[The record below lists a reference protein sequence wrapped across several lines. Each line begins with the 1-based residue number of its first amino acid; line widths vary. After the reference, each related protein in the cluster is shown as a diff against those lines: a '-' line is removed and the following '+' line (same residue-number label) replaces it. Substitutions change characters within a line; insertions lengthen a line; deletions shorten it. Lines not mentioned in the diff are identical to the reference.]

1 MWEFVDKVIYINLDH
16 RKDRREIMSKFFEK
30 GQIPLDK
37 VVRFSA
43 IHNKKGNLG
52 CLQSH
57 TEVLSIAK
65 KEGWKNVLILEDDLE
80 WTEDFE
86 EGYKKLEELVKLPKW
101 DVIMIVGAY
110 LKYDF
115 PRIFQSCN
123 TGGYLVNSEFY
134 DTLLENRENAVN
146 NLKSDIGFNFDSS
159 NNNADIYWCK
169 LMPISNWYGLYPC
182 ICRQVDG
189 YSDIVKRVVESSKVV
204 GIYTSEIKREVYKI
218 K

>member
-1 MWEFVDKVIYINLDH
+1 MWEFIDKVIYINLDH
-16 RKDRREIMSKFFEK
+16 REDRREIMSKFFEK

-43 IHNKKGNLG
+43 IKHKRGGLG

-57 TEVLSIAK
+57 TEVLRIAK

-80 WTEDFE
+80 WTDEFE
-86 EGYKKLEELVKLPKW
+86 QGYKKLEELVKLPKW

-115 PRIFQSCN
+115 PRIFKSCN
-123 TGGYLVNSEFY
+123 AGGYLVNSEFY
-134 DTLLENRENAVN
+134 DTLLKNREDAIKHSIIG
-146 NLKSDIGFNFDSS
+146 LGFNFH
-159 NNNADIYWCK
+159 NTRTNADVYWCK
-169 LMPISNWYGLYPC
+169 LMPISNWYGIYPC

-189 YSDIVKRVVESSKVV
+189 YSDILKRVVESSKVV
-204 GIYTSEIKREVYKI
+204 GIYTREIKREVYK
-218 K
+218 

>member
-1 MWEFVDKVIYINLDH
+1 MWEFIDKVIYINLDD
-16 RKDRREIMSKFFEK
+16 REDRREIMSKFFEK

-43 IHNKKGNLG
+43 ICRKNGSLG

-57 TEVLSIAK
+57 TEVLRIAK

-101 DVIMIVGAY
+101 DVIMILGAY
-110 LKYDF
+110 VQYDF
-115 PRIFQSCN
+115 PRIFKSCN
-123 TGGYLVNSEFY
+123 TGGYLVNSDFY
-134 DTLLENRENAVN
+134 NTLLKNRENAVRN
-146 NLKSDIGFNFDSS
+146 FNRSY
-159 NNNADIYWCK
+159 NADISWCR
-169 LMPISNWYGLYPC
+169 LMPITNWYGLYPC

-189 YSDIVKRVVESSKVV
+189 YSNVLKRFVESSKVV
-204 GIYTSEIKREVYKI
+204 GIYTRKIRKEVYK
-218 K
+218 

>member
-1 MWEFVDKVIYINLDH
+1 MWEFIDKVIYINLDH
-16 RKDRREIMSKFFEK
+16 REDRREIMSKFFEK

-37 VVRFSA
+37 VVRFPA
-43 IHNKKGNLG
+43 IQNKKGGLG

-57 TEVLSIAK
+57 REVLRIAK

-80 WTEDFE
+80 WTDKFE
-86 EGYKKLEELVKLPKW
+86 QGYKKLEELVKLPKW

-115 PRIFQSCN
+115 PRIFKSCN
-123 TGGYLVNSEFY
+123 AGGYLVNSEFY
-134 DTLLENRENAVN
+134 DRLLENRENAIKKIGTGV
-146 NLKSDIGFNFDSS
+146 GFNFRS
-159 NNNADIYWCK
+159 NENNADVSWSK

-189 YSDIVKRVVESSKVV
+189 YSDNLKRFVESSKVV
-204 GIYTSEIKREVYKI
+204 GIYTREIRKEVYK
-218 K
+218 